1 MGYTGQ
7 PCAVLCTAPSSRSR
21 VGTISAGCTSSQAPT
36 RRPRTCQQRHEQTN
50 EQLYADGTGV
60 ERTDKPL
67 VMTVGSAHAT
77 VHGAPADTL
86 AASTV
91 LNPPTL
97 RAVRLA
103 TADRA
108 TQLLELTER
117 RAGW

>member
-1 MGYTGQ
+1 
-7 PCAVLCTAPSSRSR
+7 
-21 VGTISAGCTSSQAPT
+21 
-36 RRPRTCQQRHEQTN
+36 
-50 EQLYADGTGV
+50 
-60 ERTDKPL
+60 
-67 VMTVGSAHAT
+67 MTVGSAHAT